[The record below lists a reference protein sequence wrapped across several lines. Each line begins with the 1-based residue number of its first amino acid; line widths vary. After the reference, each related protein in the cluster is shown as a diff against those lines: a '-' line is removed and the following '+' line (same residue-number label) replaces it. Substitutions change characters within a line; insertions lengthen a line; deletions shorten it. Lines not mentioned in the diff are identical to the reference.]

1 MWGLRKPSRAAGSR
15 VKLMRAAIG
24 AAVILLCFSAAG
36 AMDVAVELVSL
47 TTPVAPFTD
56 ATLTAKTVPGA
67 ACTIV
72 VLYKSGPSRARGLV
86 PQDANSRGQ
95 VSWTWRVGSNTT
107 PGRWPVIVRCSVR
120 DDVGELRT
128 LLEVR

>member
-1 MWGLRKPSRAAGSR
+1 MWGLREPSRAAGSR

-24 AAVILLCFSAAG
+24 TAVILLCFSAAG
-36 AMDVAVELVSL
+36 AMDVSVELVSL

-72 VLYKSGPSRARGLV
+72 VLYKSRSSRARGLV
-86 PQDANSRGQ
+86 PRDANSRGL
-95 VSWTWRVGSNTT
+95 VSWTWRVRSNTT

-120 DDVGELRT
+120 R
-128 LLEVR
+128 RRR

>member
-1 MWGLRKPSRAAGSR
+1 MKR
-15 VKLMRAAIG
+15 MRSAI
-24 AAVILLCFSAAG
+24 ATAVVLLCVTASG